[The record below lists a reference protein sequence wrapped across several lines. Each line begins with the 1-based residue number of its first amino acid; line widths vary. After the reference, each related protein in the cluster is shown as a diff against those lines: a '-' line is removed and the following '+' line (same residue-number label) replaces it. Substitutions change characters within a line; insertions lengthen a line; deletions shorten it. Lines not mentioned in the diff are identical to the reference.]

1 MATQVSDTATISP
14 PTSEYEKLMLEAQA
28 ALKELQEAQ
37 LEVKKRSE
45 AASLLTK
52 DLHDTEAKAD
62 RISKE
67 LDSDLSAN
75 VVNNII
81 EEVKHETNT
90 DSCDSS
96 SSVSGVILKEG
107 STDIDSLK
115 QDISGLEK
123 AYLDSKQTYQNSTT
137 NSDEQ
142 FRSSVDDAIPLALP
156 SFPTLSDTN
165 PEVSLSILSAS
176 SVLQTEGYVEVAFSI
191 TGE

>member
-1 MATQVSDTATISP
+1 MSDTATISP